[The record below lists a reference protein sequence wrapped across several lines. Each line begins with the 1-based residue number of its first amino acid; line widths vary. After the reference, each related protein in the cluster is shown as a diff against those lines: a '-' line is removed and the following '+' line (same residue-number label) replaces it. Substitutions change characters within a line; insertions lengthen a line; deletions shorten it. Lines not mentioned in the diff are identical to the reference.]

1 MKNKVSYKKIA
12 KEDVDVFVSIVGRE
26 NILSEKEA
34 LFDYAHDETE
44 NLIYYPEVVLF
55 PQNSKQISEI
65 LKYCYQ
71 HLIPVTPRGAGTS
84 LSGGALP
91 VCGGV
96 VLSLKKLN
104 RILKID
110 AENFQVMLEPG
121 VINYELQQALE
132 PYGLF
137 YPPDPASWQTCTIGG
152 NVSHA
157 SGGPKAVKYGTTRDY
172 ILNLEVVLANG
183 DIIRTGANTLK
194 YSTAY
199 NLTHLF
205 IGSEG
210 TLGVITKIVVKV
222 VPKIPHNILLLYSFA
237 LETDACKA
245 VNDILLNHI
254 RPSALEFM
262 EKDAIEWSM
271 RYNEIQNIPIS
282 ENTRALLLIELEGK
296 DMDEIWKEAEALQ
309 CVLEK
314 YDLTSDPLMAQT
326 EEEKNTLW
334 KIRRKVG
341 EAVKSHSVYKEE
353 DTVVPRAQLPELL
366 QQVKNI
372 GKKYGFHSVCYGH
385 AGDGNLHVN
394 IIKGN
399 MSDEK
404 WNNDLPVAIK
414 EIFEVCKQLGGTIS
428 GEHGIGWV
436 QKNYLPVVFTPAHFE
451 LFYGIKKTFDPNFI
465 LNPLKIIPDKW

>member
-1 MKNKVSYKKIA
+1 MKNNLGYKKLTLKDIHYF
-12 KEDVDVFVSIVGRE
+12 KELVGNE
-26 NILSEKEA
+26 NVLTNKNF

-44 NLIYYPEVVLF
+44 NLMFYPEAVIF
-55 PQNSKQISEI
+55 PNNSEQISKL
-65 LKYCYQ
+65 LKYCNEQ
-71 HLIPVTPRGAGTS
+71 LIPITPRGAGTS

-91 VCGGV
+91 VCGGI
-96 VLSLKKLN
+96 VLSFKKLN

-110 AENFQVMLEPG
+110 ADNFQAIVEPG
-121 VINYELQQALE
+121 VINYDLQKSLD

-137 YPPDPASWQTCTIGG
+137 YPPDPASWQICTIGG
-152 NVSHA
+152 NVAHA

-183 DIIRTGANTLK
+183 EIIWTSANTLK

-210 TLGVITKIVVKV
+210 TLGIITKIVVKLM
-222 VPKIPHNILLLYSFA
+222 PKMPYNILALYSFA
-237 LETDACKA
+237 SEIDACRA
-245 VNDILLNHI
+245 VNDILIKHI
-254 RPSALEFM
+254 TPSALEFM
-262 EKDAIEWSM
+262 EKDAIDWSM
-271 RYNEIQNIPIS
+271 QYNPINNLKIP

-296 DMDEIWKEAEALQ
+296 NMDTIWEEVEWLQ
-309 CVLEK
+309 NVLEK
-314 YDLTSDPLMAQT
+314 YELTSEPLIAET

-341 EAVKSHSVYKEE
+341 EAVKSTSVYKEE
-353 DTVVPRAQLPELL
+353 DTVVPRYELPKLL
-366 QQVKNI
+366 ENVKII

-399 MSDEK
+399 MPDEK
-404 WNNDLPVAIK
+404 WNKELPDAIK
-414 EIFEVCKQLGGTIS
+414 EIFTVCKKLGGTIS

-436 QKNYLPVVFTPAHFE
+436 QKNYLPIVFSQQHFD
-451 LFYGIKKTFDPNFI
+451 LFYGIKKIFDPNFI
-465 LNPLKIIPDKW
+465 LNPLKILPDS

>member
-1 MKNKVSYKKIA
+1 MMNEVIYKKITQ
-12 KEDVDVFVSIVGRE
+12 KDIEVFESIVGKD
-26 NILSEKEA
+26 NVLFNKDA

-44 NLIYYPEVVLF
+44 NLMYYPEVVLF
-55 PQNSKQISEI
+55 PESSMQISNI
-65 LKYCYQ
+65 MKYCNQ
-71 HLIPVTPRGAGTS
+71 QLIPITPRGAGTS

-110 AENFQVMLEPG
+110 TENFQVVLEPG
-121 VINYELQQALE
+121 VINYELQKALE

-137 YPPDPASWQTCTIGG
+137 YPPDPASWQICTIGG

-183 DIIRTGANTLK
+183 EIIRTGANTLK

-210 TLGVITKIVVKV
+210 TLGIITKIVVKV
-222 VPKIPHNILLLYSFA
+222 VPKIPQNILLLYSFA
-237 LETDACKA
+237 SETDACRA

-254 RPSALEFM
+254 VPSALEFM
-262 EKDAIEWSM
+262 EKDAIEWSIK
-271 RYNEIQNIPIS
+271 YNQIQNIPIH

-296 DMDEIWKEAEALQ
+296 SMDEIWDDTEALQ
-309 CVLEK
+309 KVLEK
-314 YDLTSDPLMAQT
+314 YELTSEPLIAQT

-366 QQVKNI
+366 RHVKNI

-394 IIKGN
+394 IIKGD

-404 WNNDLPVAIK
+404 WNHELPDAIK
-414 EIFEVCKQLGGTIS
+414 EIFKVCKQLGGTIS

-436 QKNYLPVVFTPAHFE
+436 QKNYLPVVFTPTHFE
-451 LFYGIKKTFDPNFI
+451 LFHGIKKTFDPNFI
-465 LNPLKIIPDKW
+465 LNPLKIIPDRW